1 MQFLDD
7 MKQHCPVSTPALIVG
22 DFNLILQ
29 AADKNTNNY
38 NRRTMTAFRRFTNEL
53 ELEDLYLHGRRYT
66 WSNEQAD
73 AIQVKLDRALMN
85 DGWSSE
91 HPNCILQALSLD
103 LFNHCPL
110 LLTTD
115 ATHTPPRHFRFAN
128 YWTCMEGFEDVV
140 SHSWLQDTTCSGPF
154 LVVHCKLTR
163 LARALKKWSGQV
175 IGDLKLRLPSLAS

>member
-1 MQFLDD
+1 
-7 MKQHCPVSTPALIVG
+7 VG

-38 NRRTMTAFRRFTNEL
+38 TRRTMTAFRRFTNEL

-103 LFNHCPL
+103 LSDHCPL